1 MESIKIRKTK
11 KKNTEKKRR
20 KRRKRIEIKRKIE
33 VISPMRRSFMVFQG
47 VKMGRKSQMR
57 IYFLENLK
65 VKVGTSLFRKRKIGI
80 KTEAVPWMRRS
91 MLDNFWVI
99 MGKRLARI
107 AISLKISG
115 ILNLCKGGGSE
126 MKVQELGPICREV
139 YG

>member
-1 MESIKIRKTK
+1 MMESIKIRKTK
-11 KKNTEKKRR
+11 KKNTET

-47 VKMGRKSQMR
+47 FKMGRKSQMR
-57 IYFLENLK
+57 RYFMENLK
-65 VKVGTSLFRKRKIGI
+65 VKVGTSSFRKRKVGI
-80 KTEAVPWMRRS
+80 KTEAVPWMTRS

-107 AISLKISG
+107 AISLKISR

>member
-1 MESIKIRKTK
+1 MMESIKIRKTK
-11 KKNTEKKRR
+11 KKNTET

-47 VKMGRKSQMR
+47 FKMGRKSQMR
-57 IYFLENLK
+57 RYFMENLK
-65 VKVGTSLFRKRKIGI
+65 VKVGTSSFRKRKVGI